1 MNDKFP
7 STALNLKEKKD
18 TLNWYLKKEDVAY

>member
-7 STALNLKEKKD
+7 STALNLKKKD
-18 TLNWYLKKEDVAY
+18 NLNWYLKKEDVAY